1 MKMLFLAALAC
12 ATMALGAC
20 SDNDDNDAASA
31 TEDVVP
37 GTNHKVLIAYFSE
50 PLPDG
55 TDANTSASRV
65 VAGNRL
71 YGSVEY
77 MATVI
82 GKATGGDMV
91 RIQTETPYPGNFDD
105 LAAQA
110 DNERQNGIHPTLS
123 TSIEG
128 FDNYDVV
135 FVGYPIWWYQMPMP
149 MYSFFDRYDFP
160 GNHHTVLFARR
171 KRMVGHHCRHCG
183 PGARGNHGRRFQH
196 LAQQRGFI
204 GRRNTQ
210 LAQGHQHHRMTNGGH
225 GTHAYA

>member
-12 ATMALGAC
+12 TTMALGAC

-82 GKATGGDMV
+82 GEATGGDMV

-135 FVGYPIWWYQMPMP
+135 FVGYPVWWYQMPMP
-149 MYSFFDRYDFP
+149 MYSFFDRYDFSGKNIIP
-160 GNHHTVLFARR
+160 FSSHGGSGWSGTIADIAGLEPEAT
-171 KRMVGHHCRHCG
+171 MVD
-183 PGARGNHGRRFQH
+183 
-196 LAQQRGFI
+196 GFSTSRSNVASSAEEI
-204 GRRNTQ
+204 HNWLRDINIIE
-210 LAQGHQHHRMTNGGH
+210 
-225 GTHAYA
+225 

>member
-12 ATMALGAC
+12 TTMALGAC

-82 GKATGGDMV
+82 GEATGGDMV

-135 FVGYPIWWYQMPMP
+135 FVGYPVWWYQMPMP
-149 MYSFFDRYDFP
+149 MYSFFDRYDFSGKTIIP
-160 GNHHTVLFARR
+160 FSSHGGSGWSGTIADIAGLEPEAT
-171 KRMVGHHCRHCG
+171 MVD
-183 PGARGNHGRRFQH
+183 
-196 LAQQRGFI
+196 GFSTSRSNVASSAEEI
-204 GRRNTQ
+204 RNW
-210 LAQGHQHHRMTNGGH
+210 LRDINIIE
-225 GTHAYA
+225 

>member
-82 GKATGGDMV
+82 GEATGGDMV

-149 MYSFFDRYDFP
+149 MYSFFDRYDFSEKFFY
-160 GNHHTVLFARR
+160 NLLNSL
-171 KRMVGHHCRHCG
+171 K
-183 PGARGNHGRRFQH
+183 
-196 LAQQRGFI
+196 
-204 GRRNTQ
+204 
-210 LAQGHQHHRMTNGGH
+210 
-225 GTHAYA
+225 

>member
-1 MKMLFLAALAC
+1 MLFLAALAC

-50 PLPDG
+50 LLPDG

-82 GKATGGDMV
+82 GEATGGDMV
-91 RIQTETPYPGNFDD
+91 RIQTESPYPGNFDD
-105 LAAQA
+105 LATQA

-128 FDNYDVV
+128 FDYYDVV

-149 MYSFFDRYDFP
+149 MYSFFDRYDFSGKTIIP
-160 GNHHTVLFARR
+160 FSSHGGSGWSGTIADN
-171 KRMVGHHCRHCG
+171 CG

-225 GTHAYA
+225 GTHACA

>member
-1 MKMLFLAALAC
+1 MLFLAALAC
-12 ATMALGAC
+12 TTMALGAC

-82 GKATGGDMV
+82 GEATGGDMV
-91 RIQTETPYPGNFDD
+91 RIQTETPYTGNFDD

-135 FVGYPIWWYQMPMP
+135 FVGYPVWWYQMPMP
-149 MYSFFDRYDFP
+149 MYSFFDRYDFSGKTIIP
-160 GNHHTVLFARR
+160 FSSHGGSGWSGTIADIAGLEPEAT
-171 KRMVGHHCRHCG
+171 MVD
-183 PGARGNHGRRFQH
+183 
-196 LAQQRGFI
+196 GFSTSRSNVASSAEEI
-204 GRRNTQ
+204 HNWLRDINIIE
-210 LAQGHQHHRMTNGGH
+210 
-225 GTHAYA
+225 

>member
-12 ATMALGAC
+12 TTMALGAC

-82 GKATGGDMV
+82 GEATGGDMV

-135 FVGYPIWWYQMPMP
+135 FVGYPVWWYQMPMP
-149 MYSFFDRYDFP
+149 MYSFFDRYDFSGKTIIP
-160 GNHHTVLFARR
+160 FSSHGGSGWSGTIADISGLEPEAT
-171 KRMVGHHCRHCG
+171 MVD
-183 PGARGNHGRRFQH
+183 
-196 LAQQRGFI
+196 GFSTSRSNVASSAEEI
-204 GRRNTQ
+204 RNW
-210 LAQGHQHHRMTNGGH
+210 LRDINIIE
-225 GTHAYA
+225 